1 MIPQP
6 ESYKWTWGDDAVAS
20 VLSVYSIVEQASFSL
35 FLCLFRDA
43 SFPLCRQVAHLVF
56 IFLLVVVFIA
66 IFVFSFELPLFHRV
80 AGNTRGVLD

>member
-20 VLSVYSIVEQASFSL
+20 VLSVYSIVEQTSFSL
-35 FLCLFRDA
+35 FLCLLRNA
-43 SFPLCRQVAHLVF
+43 SFPLWGKWHTTGVFVF

-66 IFVFSFELPLFHRV
+66 VFVFVFVTAPY
-80 AGNTRGVLD
+80 